1 MKKRI
6 VILMLV
12 LAMTVMA
19 LTGCGKKSSAP
30 VVGDWKMTTIEVSGM
45 TLNVDQFLAMA
56 GQDDVNMT
64 LTISADGK
72 FSMDVAG
79 EKAEGTWKYKDSICT
94 LTADGEDVDAEYK
107 DGKLVMSMDE
117 GTMTF
122 EK

>member
-6 VILMLV
+6 VMLMLV
-12 LAMTVMA
+12 LAMTVMTLA
-19 LTGCGKKSSAP
+19 GCGKKSAP

-45 TLNVDQFLAMA
+45 TLDVDQFLAMA
-56 GQDDVNMT
+56 GQDNVNMT

-79 EKAEGTWKYKDSICT
+79 EKAEGTWKYKDSVCT

-107 DGKLVMSMDE
+107 DGKLVMTMDE